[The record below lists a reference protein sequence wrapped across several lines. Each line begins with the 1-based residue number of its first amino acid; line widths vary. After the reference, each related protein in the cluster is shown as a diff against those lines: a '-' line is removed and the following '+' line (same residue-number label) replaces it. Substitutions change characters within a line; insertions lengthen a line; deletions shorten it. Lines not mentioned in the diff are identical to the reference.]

1 MQAAPPMDARE
12 EPVATASRGYVFYL
26 LTILLLINIFNFID
40 RQLPFIL
47 IESIKRDLQ
56 LTDTQ
61 IGVFGGLAFSLL
73 YPFMGLPLAR
83 LADRY
88 GRERILAGSLLIWSV
103 LTACTGFA
111 KSFVQ
116 LALARVGV
124 SAAEA
129 GATPSAHALIASHFP
144 LHRRGVPLAIFSLG
158 VPLGSMLALIFGG
171 WLDDTV
177 GWRQAFLWLG
187 LPGVLLAIVTI
198 LTIKDPDRQAR
209 AQRTDVTMW
218 QTIRTLSAKS
228 SFRHLAVAM
237 GAYSMGANAMIVFT
251 PSFLMRSHELTSAG
265 AGLSLGL
272 LYGSA
277 GVIGTLLGGVLA
289 DKLGGRDARWR
300 LWAPALGLL
309 AAVPCTLLAWL
320 VTSTSWSLGLLTV
333 PKFSNL
339 LYIAPVFAALQM
351 LVPAK
356 ARATA
361 SGFLLL
367 FNSLVGMSLGPS
379 IVGMLSDWLTPT
391 LGDQS
396 LRYALLFVPVTQAWA
411 AVHFVLAAR
420 SLRQEI
426 DPSQRHAM
434 QESL

>member
-1 MQAAPPMDARE
+1 M
-12 EPVATASRGYVFYL
+12 ATASRGYVIYL
-26 LTILLLINIFNFID
+26 LVILLVINIFNFVD

-47 IESIKRDLQ
+47 VESIKRDLR

-61 IGVFGGLAFSLL
+61 IGIFGGLAFSLL

-83 LADRY
+83 LADRF
-88 GRERILAGSLLIWSV
+88 GRERILAASLLIWSV
-103 LTACTGFA
+103 LTSATGFA
-111 KSFVQ
+111 HSFIQ

-144 LHRRGVPLAIFSLG
+144 LHRRGIPLAIFSLG

-177 GWRQAFLWLG
+177 GWRHAFLWLG
-187 LPGVLLAIVTI
+187 LPVLAVVTI
-198 LTIKDPDRQAR
+198 FTIKDPDRHGRDHQS
-209 AQRTDVTMW
+209 DVTLW
-218 QTIRTLSAKS
+218 QTVKMLSAKS
-228 SFRHLAVAM
+228 SFRHLAIAM

-251 PSFLMRSHELTSAG
+251 PAFLMRSHEFTSTG

-277 GVIGTLLGGVLA
+277 GVAGTLLGGVFA

-300 LWAPALGLL
+300 LWLPALGLL
-309 AAVPCTLLAWL
+309 LAVPCTAIAWL
-320 VTSTSWSLGLLTV
+320 AVSTPWCLGLLTV

-339 LYIAPVFAALQM
+339 LYIAPVFAALQT

-367 FNSLVGMSLGPS
+367 FNSLVGLSLGPS
-379 IVGMLSDWLTPT
+379 IVGMLSDWLAPQ
-391 LGDQS
+391 LGTQS

-411 AVHFVLAAR
+411 ALHFALAAR
-420 SLRQEI
+420 SLREET
-426 DPSQRHAM
+426 DPSQRV
-434 QESL
+434 